1 MSGVVRD
8 SPLAGRFFPAEPAE
22 LAELVDRLLADA
34 GPARAQRR
42 RRMLLVPHA
51 ALVWSGAV
59 AAAAYARLAGSQ
71 ARRALLVGPSHFVPF
86 RGLAVAPYAGYR
98 TPLGTLCLDRRACDE
113 LGRRGPLFCGLE
125 EPHGAE
131 HALEVQLPFLQSV
144 LPACALVPVLCGARL
159 DRAALLAAAEG
170 LASVWSDD
178 ALLIVSSDF
187 THYGPSF
194 GYTPFPAAEAPERI
208 RALDAGAIRAI
219 RRLDVQA
226 FLDYVDQ
233 TRATI
238 CGRRAIAIGLR
249 LLQLVAPDLSIEL
262 VGYARS
268 ADRTGDFTES
278 VSYAALVGS

>member
-8 SPLAGRFFPAEPAE
+8 SPLAGRFFPAQPAG
-22 LAELVDRLLADA
+22 LGELVDRLLADA
-34 GPARAQRR
+34 APAGARR
-42 RRMLLVPHA
+42 RRRVLLVPHA
-51 ALVWSGAV
+51 ALVWSGAI
-59 AAAAYARLAGSQ
+59 AAAAYARLAGSE
-71 ARRALLVGPSHFVPF
+71 AGRVLLIGPSHFVPF

-98 TPLGTLCLDRRACDE
+98 TPLGTLAIDRRACDE
-113 LGRRGPLFCGLE
+113 LAQSGPLFCSLE
-125 EPHGAE
+125 EPHRAE
-131 HALEVQLPFLQSV
+131 HALEVQLPFLQRA
-144 LPACALVPVLCGARL
+144 LPACALVPVLCGAGL
-159 DRAALLAAAEG
+159 DRADLLAAAEG

-178 ALLIVSSDF
+178 ALLIVASDF

-194 GYTPFPAAEAPERI
+194 DYTPFPAAEAPERI
-208 RALDAGAIRAI
+208 RALDAGAIQAI
-219 RRLDVQA
+219 RRLDVRA

-238 CGRRAIAIGLR
+238 CGRRAIAVGLR

-268 ADRTGDFTES
+268 ADRTGDFSQS